1 MALSMSRNL
10 LSWTQVRVFTLL
22 LASLWLAGCG
32 GGANPPSTSG
42 TGVPARVGGGGAD
55 KLRIGDL
62 VKISFS
68 GNPTPPMEQEERI
81 KDDGMINLQF
91 IGPVQ
96 AAGKTPGDL
105 QREIQGLYVPKL
117 YTRLTVTLKTENRFF
132 YVDGEVRSSGRLIY
146 AEEITVMRA
155 IAAAGGFNDFA
166 ARTRIELVRATGE
179 KLVIDA
185 RKAKNNPK
193 LDPIVLPGDQI
204 FVPRRSPF
212 GK

>member
-10 LSWTQVRVFTLL
+10 FTWNQLRVFTLV

-32 GGANPPSTSG
+32 STNTPPTSG
-42 TGVPARVGGGGAD
+42 AGTPARVGGGGAD

-91 IGPVQ
+91 IGPVT
-96 AAGKTPGDL
+96 AEGKTPGDL

-155 IAAAGGFNDFA
+155 IAAAGGL
-166 ARTRIELVRATGE
+166 ISQLELEWSWFGRPE
-179 KLVIDA
+179 K
-185 RKAKNNPK
+185 
-193 LDPIVLPGDQI
+193 
-204 FVPRRSPF
+204 SW
-212 GK
+212 

>member
-1 MALSMSRNL
+1 
-10 LSWTQVRVFTLL
+10 
-22 LASLWLAGCG
+22 
-32 GGANPPSTSG
+32 
-42 TGVPARVGGGGAD
+42 
-55 KLRIGDL
+55 
-62 VKISFS
+62 
-68 GNPTPPMEQEERI
+68 
-81 KDDGMINLQF
+81 MINLQF
-91 IGPVQ
+91 LGPIQ
-96 AAGKTPGDL
+96 AEGKTPGDL

-166 ARTRIELVRATGE
+166 ARTRVELVRATGE

-185 RKAKNNPK
+185 RKTKNNPK

>member
-1 MALSMSRNL
+1 MSRNL

-42 TGVPARVGGGGAD
+42 TGAPARVGGGGGAD

-91 IGPVQ
+91 LGPIQ
-96 AAGKTPGDL
+96 AEGKTPGDL

-166 ARTRIELVRATGE
+166 ARTRVELVRATGE

-185 RKAKNNPK
+185 RKTKNNPK